1 MIAIVQRLARMLPAK
16 AETLGK
22 TSIETRRRDGSSV
35 KREGYHAG
43 LKDFQ
48 FLLSSFTRYS
58 RLRAIAGL
66 RNGDI
71 FHSADIISRLS
82 LIEDDELFATAG
94 VSRRIKVVNEQANV
108 QCPMVEM
115 STQSK
120 LSCVSWN
127 KYMKSHIASSDY
139 EGIVTVWDVTTR
151 QSVMEYEEHEKRAWS
166 LDFSRTNPIM
176 LVSGSDD
183 CMVFGPFTYS
193 SVYLGYVC
201 FIYNG

>member
-1 MIAIVQRLARMLPAK
+1 MTTMSKMEQEEANSNLQIMHEFLHCL
-16 AETLGK
+16 
-22 TSIETRRRDGSSV
+22 RRQKV
-35 KREGYHAG
+35 EELNEVFPVYQA
-43 LKDFQ
+43 F
-48 FLLSSFTRYS
+48 

-127 KYMKSHIASSDY
+127 KYTKSHIASSDY

-183 CMVFGPFTYS
+183 CMVFDPFTYS